1 MNSWPSFIGGG
12 IFMSQKKYKRNY
24 FPLLRK
30 LMKELEDSIIERK
43 IDKEK
48 KAKDEL
54 IKVLNEIEKS
64 EHLED

>member
-1 MNSWPSFIGGG
+1 
-12 IFMSQKKYKRNY
+12 
-24 FPLLRK
+24 
-30 LMKELEDSIIERK
+30 MKELEDSIIERK

-48 KAKDEL
+48 KVKDEL